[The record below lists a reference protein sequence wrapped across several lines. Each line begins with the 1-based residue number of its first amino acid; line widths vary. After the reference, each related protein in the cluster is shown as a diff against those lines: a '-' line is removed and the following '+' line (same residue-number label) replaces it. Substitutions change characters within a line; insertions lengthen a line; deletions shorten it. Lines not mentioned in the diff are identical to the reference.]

1 MFSTHMLKYSKYL
14 DGIKYMKYF
23 LSHVHVQY
31 FGNKQ

>member
-1 MFSTHMLKYSKYL
+1 MPKYSKYL

-23 LSHVHVQY
+23 FKSRTCKVQY